1 VSAVLISATYARGVL
16 EAAARAGVPRDRL
29 LAAAGLDAPNAAA
42 FDAPDAFVPLDRQL
56 ALWDAAAAL
65 ASDPAFGLHTG
76 AAGTPEHLGTLG
88 HVLRSSATL
97 GDALARAARYERLMY
112 TGFVTTVERAGPLAV
127 ICHAALHPDTP
138 VERQPIEYVL
148 ALIFSLC
155 RALAGG
161 DDPAAGAL
169 PALRPVEVRFR
180 HAAHVD
186 PRVAAEHARV
196 FGAPVRFGQADN
208 ALVLPAAALD
218 LPIRGADPGVAAAL
232 GAHVE
237 HLLTRLTGAN
247 TAGGRLRAALP
258 DLLRAGEPTLAAAA
272 RHLAMSERTLQR
284 RLAVEGTA
292 FQALVDAE
300 RRDLALAHLRA
311 GRLAVGEVAFV
322 TGFSEPSAF
331 RRAFRRWTGTTPAA
345 YAGRE
350 RRA

>member
-180 HAAHVD
+180 HAAHRD

-218 LPIRGADPGVAAAL
+218 LPDPRRGPRGGRGARRPRRAPAHAAH
-232 GAHVE
+232 G
-237 HLLTRLTGAN
+237 RD